1 MSEIGKEIA
10 NIDGK
15 YENGVDCKIE
25 KNKNEESQKI
35 KLDCDVT
42 ATNSRPILGCELN
55 LLHN

>member
-1 MSEIGKEIA
+1 MSEIGKEIT

-35 KLDCDVT
+35 KLDRDVT
-42 ATNSRPILGCELN
+42 ATNSRPILGCGAKLVT
-55 LLHN
+55 